1 MLVFRRPAA
10 DDPVAVGLDFS
21 NIFGSLRQDLDQ
33 TDPGRLG
40 SAARSGQGLLG
51 RPSVW
56 ELSVAADAVA
66 VAAGNHVAVAAD
78 AVAAGNHV
86 AVAADTDADGV
97 RVQPGAV
104 F

>member
-10 DDPVAVGLDFS
+10 DDPVAAGLDFS

-51 RPSVW
+51 RPSGW
-56 ELSVAADAVA
+56 ELSVAADA
-66 VAAGNHVAVAAD
+66 VAAGNHVAVAAV
-78 AVAAGNHV
+78 VAAGNHV